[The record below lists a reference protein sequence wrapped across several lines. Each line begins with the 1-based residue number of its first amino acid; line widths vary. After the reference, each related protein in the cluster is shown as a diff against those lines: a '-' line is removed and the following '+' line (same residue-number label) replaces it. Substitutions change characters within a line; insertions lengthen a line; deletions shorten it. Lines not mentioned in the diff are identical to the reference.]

1 MPMKTKPAIGAK
13 QTAQKPRVM
22 YAEHTLRRPLEST
35 NTLRFTD
42 VGAHDHCIP
51 VAVIPCQSL
60 KQARQRVKF
69 ERMGWEEKVEAVA
82 LALYNHSNRGTRNMH
97 GTPYHPYSMK
107 KWMLA
112 WKGDEQRKDAYWL
125 SKARAVLLAL
135 GHAPEGGMRK

>member
-1 MPMKTKPAIGAK
+1 MKTKPAIGAK
-13 QTAQKPRVM
+13 QTAQKSRVM

-69 ERMGWEEKVEAVA
+69 ERMGWEEKDRAIRDAMASGGDWSYGRQPLVA
-82 LALYNHSNRGTRNMH
+82 
-97 GTPYHPYSMK
+97 
-107 KWMLA
+107 
-112 WKGDEQRKDAYWL
+112 DL
-125 SKARAVLLAL
+125 SRAVLLAL
-135 GHAPEGGMRK
+135 GHAPEGGTRK